1 MDRQHKIC
9 SWNIQAIK
17 WKKGFNII
25 NVVYYN
31 FFFTHNKCVPVYI
44 RVCSTWYDLQQ
55 QHKFKAISKIL
66 FNVLDLCPGFPQVG
80 VTPSCEGLTRKRKKY
95 VLHIFLLTKEP
106 FVQNTPRLCVC
117 VWETSCLFFLEQGQ
131 NCQARP
137 QLSTSITLLLT
148 EVRELWLN
156 SPETCWIQVLVLLFF
171 LAKMDYVWGI

>member
-44 RVCSTWYDLQQ
+44 QVCSTWYDLQQ

-106 FVQNTPRLCVC
+106 LVQNTSRLCVC
-117 VWETSCLFFLEQGQ
+117 VRNIMFLFSRTGSKLPS
-131 NCQARP
+131 QA
-137 QLSTSITLLLT
+137 STVHFNYFATDRGERTVTQQS
-148 EVRELWLN
+148 WNMLN
-156 SPETCWIQVLVLLFF
+156 PSSSFIIF
-171 LAKMDYVWGI
+171 LAKMDYVCGI